1 VRQDVIDAAGLTV
14 WTRVQGGEPFTMALC
29 REAATE
35 LDKPAYANSV
45 YRQVQQWREGID
57 HTRRLSRR

>member
-1 VRQDVIDAAGLTV
+1 VRQDRIDQAALDV

-29 REAATE
+29 REVATE
-35 LDKPAYANSV
+35 LGRPAYANSV
-45 YRQVQQWREGID
+45 YRQVQQWREGVD